1 MGWNDEKAKWRTE
14 GGVEASS
21 VMQIEVM
28 QGPCNP
34 ENEMVQ
40 GNGVFSEGMSV
51 ISSLCEVEVP
61 LKVWSVEVSYLEQR
75 LLTVIEK
82 GIALNDCQIGS
93 VFS

>member
-1 MGWNDEKAKWRTE
+1 MLFLEKTETVRRQLGNGTRINGMGWNDETAKWRTE

-51 ISSLCEVEVP
+51 I
-61 LKVWSVEVSYLEQR
+61 
-75 LLTVIEK
+75 
-82 GIALNDCQIGS
+82 
-93 VFS
+93 

>member
-1 MGWNDEKAKWRTE
+1 MLFLEKTETVRRQLGNGTRINGMERNDEKAKWRTE

-51 ISSLCEVEVP
+51 I
-61 LKVWSVEVSYLEQR
+61 
-75 LLTVIEK
+75 
-82 GIALNDCQIGS
+82 
-93 VFS
+93 

>member
-1 MGWNDEKAKWRTE
+1 MLRFLEKTETVRRQLGEGTRINGMGWNDEKWKGRTE

-51 ISSLCEVEVP
+51 I
-61 LKVWSVEVSYLEQR
+61 
-75 LLTVIEK
+75 
-82 GIALNDCQIGS
+82 
-93 VFS
+93 